1 MSGGLRR
8 GLADLSC
15 RVLQATLPRSLE
27 SWGIAVRNE
36 TACIADDTEAL
47 LFALESICGLMPRAV
62 ASHLLR
68 PLASPTSDRTVLSTG
83 ATIIALLGRTM
94 RRPRALGIVC
104 ALGAVALGLAYMA
117 IAGAPHHYLGINFG
131 ALLIGLMA
139 LTLLGHTIT
148 GSRGWA
154 GGAIVA
160 MAVAMLATD
169 LLGDSAEGA
178 TRWVTLAGLA
188 IQPSLILLPLMLV
201 GYARCRN
208 AITTV
213 AVVAA
218 AAAMALQ
225 PDRAMA
231 GMLAACLIALA
242 TIRPDRQVVTALTAG
257 IIGFAA
263 TLARADTLPAAP
275 HVDRVLFS
283 AFDVHPAA
291 GVAALGGAML
301 LLVPAIVGWLR
312 DPDHRPAYTV
322 FGVVWCAALVAAS
335 LGNYP
340 TPIVGYGGSAVIG
353 YLLSLMALPKLAGA
367 HAQSPAPEAS
377 IANTMPRDRYLIVG
391 LA

>member
-1 MSGGLRR
+1 MRR
-8 GLADLSC
+8 ALADLSC
-15 RVLQATLPRSLE
+15 RALQATLPRSLKP
-27 SWGIAVRNE
+27 WARAVRNE
-36 TACIADDTEAL
+36 TAGIEDDTDAL
-47 LFALESICGLMPRAV
+47 LFALGSLAGLLPSAV
-62 ASHLLR
+62 ASHLHS
-68 PLASPTSDRTVLSTG
+68 PFASGVGEDAAFSGGSTI
-83 ATIIALLGRTM
+83 AALLPAIG
-94 RRPRALGIVC
+94 RRPRALGIAC
-104 ALGAVALGLAYMA
+104 AICAVALGLAYMT
-117 IAGAPHHYLGINFG
+117 IAGAPRRYLGINFG

-139 LTLLGHTIT
+139 LTVLGHTIT
-148 GSRGWA
+148 GRRRWA

-160 MAVAMLATD
+160 MAVALLATA

-178 TRWVTLAGLA
+178 RRWVTLGGLA

-201 GYARCRN
+201 GYAQLRN
-208 AITTV
+208 AVTTL

-231 GMLAACLIALA
+231 GMLAACLTVLA
-242 TIRPDRQVVTALTAG
+242 IIRPDRRVVTALTAS

-275 HVDRVLFS
+275 YVDQVLFS

-291 GVAALGGAML
+291 GASVLGGSIM
-301 LLVPAIVGWLR
+301 LLVPAIVGWWR
-312 DPDHRPAYTV
+312 DPDHRPAYAV
-322 FGVVWCAALVAAS
+322 FGIAWCAALVASS

-353 YLLSLMALPKLAGA
+353 YLLSLLALPKLTGA
-367 HAQSPAPEAS
+367 VALTAPDARVLD
-377 IANTMPRDRYLIVG
+377 TLPRDRHLLAG